1 VERNADGLYDD
12 VVGMVQ
18 TLLTAAGTALS
29 LVGIACAVVAYR
41 GTWQE
46 HADGPLYPQI
56 AAWLANI
63 RLCVRRI
70 FGRSPRVVAV
80 AGAAVAAVASASGRM
95 TVTGPAIPSDADLDR
110 KVELLIRRVENIER
124 EAADDRGHHAREVAA
139 LRETIDK
146 TSSNAAQMA
155 VGIEAKAKSMVLGS
169 IRLQLFGLGLI
180 GAGTVLLSLAG
191 FVA

>member
-1 VERNADGLYDD
+1 
-12 VVGMVQ
+12 
-18 TLLTAAGTALS
+18 
-29 LVGIACAVVAYR
+29 
-41 GTWQE
+41 
-46 HADGPLYPQI
+46 
-56 AAWLANI
+56 
-63 RLCVRRI
+63 
-70 FGRSPRVVAV
+70 
-80 AGAAVAAVASASGRM
+80 M